1 MTSNKTK
8 FLSAAATAAV
18 LLATVAVAHTVHN
31 RTAPADQ
38 PQITTG
44 KVVNTPSAQTAPA
57 PSHGVIVC
65 GMALDSDCEK
75 LETLL
80 PM

>member
-1 MTSNKTK
+1 MITGKMK
-8 FLSAAATAAV
+8 FLSAAVAIAA
-18 LLATVAVAHTVHN
+18 LIGTVAVARTVH
-31 RTAPADQ
+31 THVAPVGEHASS
-38 PQITTG
+38 G
-44 KVVNTPSAQTAPA
+44 KVTGTTPSAATPPQR
-57 PSHGVIVC
+57 HGTIVC

>member
-18 LLATVAVAHTVHN
+18 LIATVAVAHTVHSH
-31 RTAPADQ
+31 TAPADQ
-38 PQITTG
+38 AHVTTG
-44 KVVNTPSAQTAPA
+44 KVVGTPPAQTAPVQ
-57 PSHGVIVC
+57 PHGAIVC